1 MQIHGPVEIA
11 RDFQTVH
18 LNFGM
23 LFGNPFFVDLFM
35 KFVEAKINIIWYY
48 RFGNEPC
55 KKELRLQDNG
65 SGRVSKILLGF
76 WKIAYKA
83 HASILDKAT
92 KMGVPLSGTRLAPHQ
107 KSCRLTHFRGSNRT
121 LGQPSNCRS

>member
-92 KMGVPLSGTRLAPHQ
+92 KMGVHAD
-107 KSCRLTHFRGSNRT
+107 
-121 LGQPSNCRS
+121 